1 MLDDMDLIGPIEITL
16 PGYMNH
22 LSKDQIQKIKDKELK
37 DIILACGYHKS
48 SDNIIFFN
56 ESASLFEISVKK
68 LFGNNVKILSA
79 APTENGDKVEILSE
93 SSIIEV
99 DSCDLLS
106 SGSVVNMSKFEIDIS
121 K

>member
-1 MLDDMDLIGPIEITL
+1 MLNDMDLIGPVEIIL

-22 LSKDQIQKIKDKELK
+22 LSKDQIQKLKESGHK
-37 DIILACGYHKS
+37 NIIMACGYHKS
-48 SDNIIFFN
+48 SDNIVFFN

-68 LFGNNVKILSA
+68 LFGNDIKILSA
-79 APTENGDKVEILSE
+79 APAENGDKVEILSE

-99 DSCDLLS
+99 DSHDLLL
-106 SGSVVNMSKFEIDIS
+106 SGSAVNMSKFEIDIS

>member
-1 MLDDMDLIGPIEITL
+1 MLNDMELVGPVEIIL

-22 LSKDQIQKIKDKELK
+22 LSKDQIQKIKDAGHKN
-37 DIILACGYHKS
+37 IILACGYHKP
-48 SDNIIFFN
+48 SDNIVFFN

-68 LFGNNVKILSA
+68 LFGNEIKLLSA
-79 APTENGDKVEILSE
+79 APGDDGTTVEILSE

-99 DSCDLLS
+99 DSCDLLF
-106 SGSVVNMSKFEIDIS
+106 SGSMVNMSKFEIDIS

>member
-1 MLDDMDLIGPIEITL
+1 MLNDMELIGPVEITL

-22 LSKDQIQKIKDKELK
+22 LSKDQIQKLK
-37 DIILACGYHKS
+37 DSGHENIILACGYHKPS
-48 SDNIIFFN
+48 NNIVFFN

-68 LFGNNVKILSA
+68 LFGNDIKILSA
-79 APTENGDKVEILSE
+79 APAENGNKVEILSE

-99 DSCDLLS
+99 DSYDLILS
-106 SGSVVNMSKFEIDIS
+106 SSVTNMSKFEIDIS

>member
-1 MLDDMDLIGPIEITL
+1 MLDDIELTGPVEITL

-22 LSKDQIQKIKDKELK
+22 LSKDQIQKLK
-37 DIILACGYHKS
+37 DSGSKNVILACGYHKP
-48 SDNIIFFN
+48 SDNIVFFN
-56 ESASLFEISVKK
+56 ESASLFEISVKD
-68 LFGNNVKILSA
+68 LFGNNMKILSA
-79 APTENGDKVEILSE
+79 APTENGGKVEILSE

-99 DSCDLLS
+99 DSCDLLL